1 MDELSIRKLSELD
14 DRCLEQTVRL
24 FIDGFLQ
31 EMMDRTKFEAPLL
44 VEVLKQ
50 SFLKDHYYVGLLDHN
65 VVGILAVST
74 EDGRS
79 HVLDKRKLQRELGFI
94 KGGMIYTILYKELQ
108 RPMNMPRNQCYIE
121 SVTTDAGARGKGVAS
136 KLLHYLFDTL
146 PYDEFVLEVADS
158 NVKAIMLYD
167 RLGFVLFKKKKADLI
182 TRMGGIRERLY
193 MKKIVVK
200 S

>member
-14 DRCLEQTVRL
+14 DRYLEQTVRL
-24 FIDGFLQ
+24 FIEGFLQ
-31 EMMDRTKFEAPLL
+31 EMLDRTKIEVPVL
-44 VEVLKQ
+44 VETLKQ
-50 SFLKDHYYVGLLDHN
+50 SFLRDHYYVGLLDEK

-74 EDGRS
+74 DDGRS
-79 HVLDKRKLQRELGFI
+79 HALDKRKLQRELGFI
-94 KGGMIYTILYKELQ
+94 RGGMIYAILYRELQ

-121 SVTTDAGARGKGVAS
+121 SVTTDAAARGKGVAS

-146 PYDEFVLEVADS
+146 PYDEYVLEVVDS
-158 NVKAIMLYD
+158 NEKAIKLYD
-167 RLGFVLFKKKKADLI
+167 RLGFVLFKRKKADLF